1 MSTSISRGNG
11 MIVDSSVWIDFFA
24 GEKVDDLEEAL
35 RLGIAM
41 LTPVVAAE
49 LISGARHQRQRAE
62 LLALLSSLP
71 CHAAPLQHWIRVG
84 HLRRQLRGAGIS
96 VSTPDAHIAQCA
108 LDHKAPLLTRDRI
121 FSRIAEQTQLQ
132 VSAG

>member
-11 MIVDSSVWIDFFA
+11 MIVDTSVWIDFFA
-24 GEKVDDLEEAL
+24 GERVDGLEEAL
-35 RLGIAM
+35 RLGLAT

-49 LISGARHQRQRAE
+49 LISGARNKGLRAE
-62 LLALLSSLP
+62 LLALLARLP
-71 CHAAPLQHWIRVG
+71 CHSASLQHWIRVG
-84 HLRRQLRGAGIS
+84 HLRRQLRGVGIS

-108 LDHKAPLLTRDRI
+108 LDRNAPLLTRDKI
-121 FSRIAEQTQLQ
+121 FSRIAEQTLLQ